1 MLYTKKDVL
10 DYIEEDDV
18 KFIRL
23 AFCDVFGSQK
33 NISILPSELPKAFDK
48 GISFDAS
55 LISGFEEEG
64 ENDLFLFP
72 DPETIA
78 VLPWRPSHGKVV
90 RLFCDIKKAD
100 GVPYEADGRKILKD
114 AVKKAENAGIYCDIG
129 SEFEFYLFN
138 TDENGQKTDVP
149 IDNAGYL
156 DIAPKDKGENIRRE
170 ICLTLEQMGI
180 QPISSRHKA
189 GPGQNEIDFTY
200 SSPLAAADNAT
211 TFKSAVSTIASMNGA
226 YASFRPKPLKNNPG
240 NGLYI
245 NISLKSNGGQNSK
258 EQFAAGILNRIKE
271 ITAFLNSTS
280 DSYLRLGE
288 KGAPNVVTWSAKNK
302 SRLIRVRFDKD
313 GTGQFKLRSA
323 DPYANP
329 YLAYA
334 LLIHAGI
341 AGTEKSEKLPP
352 SADDY
357 EIQSRETNKLQNE
370 EKLPSTFEEAL
381 SLAKKSDFVKEILP
395 ESIIE
400 TYIKLKES
408 SET

>member
-1 MLYTKKDVL
+1 
-10 DYIEEDDV
+10 
-18 KFIRL
+18 
-23 AFCDVFGSQK
+23 
-33 NISILPSELPKAFDK
+33 
-48 GISFDAS
+48 
-55 LISGFEEEG
+55 
-64 ENDLFLFP
+64 
-72 DPETIA
+72 
-78 VLPWRPSHGKVV
+78 
-90 RLFCDIKKAD
+90 
-100 GVPYEADGRKILKD
+100 
-114 AVKKAENAGIYCDIG
+114 
-129 SEFEFYLFN
+129 
-138 TDENGQKTDVP
+138 
-149 IDNAGYL
+149 
-156 DIAPKDKGENIRRE
+156 
-170 ICLTLEQMGI
+170 
-180 QPISSRHKA
+180 
-189 GPGQNEIDFTY
+189 
-200 SSPLAAADNAT
+200 
-211 TFKSAVSTIASMNGA
+211 MNGA
-226 YASFRPKPLKNNPG
+226 YASFRPKPLKNTPG

-280 DSYLRLGE
+280 ESYLRLGE

-341 AGTEKSEKLPP
+341 AGTEKNEKLPP
-352 SADDY
+352 ADDDY
-357 EIQSRETNKLQNE
+357 EIQSKKTNKLQNE

-400 TYIKLKES
+400 TYIKLKDS